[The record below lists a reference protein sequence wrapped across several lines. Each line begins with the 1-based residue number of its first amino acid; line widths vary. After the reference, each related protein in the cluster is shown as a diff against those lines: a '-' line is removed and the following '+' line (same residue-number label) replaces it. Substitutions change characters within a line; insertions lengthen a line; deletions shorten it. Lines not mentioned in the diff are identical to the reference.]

1 MTSQKQSLP
10 SFTSIVSIMSIVF
23 CCAGFLRVEFELCEH
38 KKRIIAIEGV
48 VEVQPPTSRSNFAQ
62 ATKNFPELEF
72 FRLRRRRA
80 DSALTCPLCPPGPSG
95 PPGPKGEKGSQGRRG
110 KTGRNGKKGDQ
121 GNMGSPG
128 KIGKQ
133 GIMGPQGEAG
143 PKGQKGNVGLPGKLG
158 AKGEPGE
165 SISAPTVAVSPAK
178 MTVNESESASF
189 QCSVTG
195 NPEPTVVWS
204 RVINQSE
211 MNHSAISGKTLRLR
225 NVKGSEAGIYRCSAT
240 SLLGKARAESQLVI
254 NFQPSI
260 SLHPGPLYIS
270 EGSNVTLPN
279 CHVTGHPDP
288 DVKWRK
294 SFGQLTLGRVL
305 RNNEVMRIADVRKA
319 DSGDYIYTATNLLG
333 IAVRKTILMVVS
345 LPRFTMKPPVK
356 AFARTGDSLTL
367 NCSATGDPQPVI
379 SWKRQGSP
387 LPAGRNQ
394 LINGAL
400 VIRDVRKKDAGIY
413 ICVASSAGVFYI
425 ETVTLIEILHKDCSD
440 LFKSG
445 ETHSGVYS
453 IDPDGKGSFNVYC
466 DMHTDGAGWT
476 VFQRRRD
483 GSVDFYRGW
492 NDYKSGFGH
501 LTAEFWLGNDKI
513 HRLTA
518 SIPSSLRV
526 ELEDLK
532 GVKAYAKYGRFS
544 IRNEQALYRLEVSSY
559 SGTAGDSLITN
570 HNNMAFTTKDR
581 DNDRWSGGN
590 CAVYLT
596 GAWWYKSCSES
607 NLNGKYLL
615 GKSRGVRWDTF
626 RHRLDQKTTEM
637 KLRPSSHEAR
647 STCQVTG
654 HPTPE
659 VKWGKLLDKL
669 PQGRV
674 LRNNTCTV
682 MKLEDVRKS
691 DSAEYI
697 CTATNLSGTVLKKTL
712 LVVVSLP
719 RFLIKP
725 PVRIVASLG
734 YSLKLNCSATGDT
747 QPVISWK
754 RQGSSLPGGRNQQI
768 NGALVIR
775 NVTKEDGGNYI
786 CVATSAGVSTIE
798 TVSYVEVRRPR
809 DCSDLL
815 NSGQTHSGVYSV
827 DPDDKGFFNVYC
839 DMRTDGGGWT
849 VFQRRQDGSIDFHRG
864 WNDYKSG
871 FGQLTAEFWLGNDK
885 IHRLTASRPSSLRVQ
900 LEDWNGGK
908 AYAKYGRFNIGN
920 EQAQY
925 RLEVSLYS
933 GTAGDSLAWHNNM
946 AFSTK
951 DRDDNCAVRYTGGWW
966 YNNCHQSNLNGRYVG
981 EKRDRKG
988 TLWVQFRDILSLKFT
1003 EMKVR
1008 P

>member
-23 CCAGFLRVEFELCEH
+23 CSAGFLRVEFELREH
-38 KKRIIAIEGV
+38 KKRIIAIESV
-48 VEVQPPTSRSNFAQ
+48 VEVQPPTRRSNFAQ
-62 ATKNFPELEF
+62 ATKNF
-72 FRLRRRRA
+72 
-80 DSALTCPLCPPGPSG
+80 PGPSG

-121 GNMGSPG
+121 GNMGSQG

-143 PKGQKGNVGLPGKLG
+143 PKGQKGDVGSPGKPG

-178 MTVNESESASF
+178 MTVNESESVSF

-225 NVKGSEAGIYRCSAT
+225 NVKGNEAGIYRCSAT

-270 EGSNVTLPN
+270 EGSNVTLPS

-288 DVKWRK
+288 DVKWSK
-294 SFGQLTLGRVL
+294 SFGQLPLGRVL
-305 RNNEVMRIADVRKA
+305 RNNEVMTIADVRKA
-319 DSGDYIYTATNLLG
+319 DSGDYICTATNLLG
-333 IAVRKTILMVVS
+333 IVVRKTILMVVS

-379 SWKRQGSP
+379 TWKRQGSP

-400 VIRDVRKKDAGIY
+400 VIRDVTKKDAGIY
-413 ICVASSAGVFYI
+413 ICVATSAGVFDI

-466 DMHTDGAGWT
+466 DMHTDGGGWT

-518 SIPSSLRV
+518 SRPSSLRV
-526 ELEDLK
+526 ELEDWN
-532 GVKAYAKYGRFS
+532 GAKAYAKYGQIS
-544 IRNEQALYRLEVSSY
+544 IADEQAQYRLEVNSF
-559 SGTAGDSLITN
+559 SGTAGDSLAY
-570 HNNMAFTTKDR
+570 HNNMAFTTKDS
-581 DNDRWSGGN
+581 DNDRYRRN

-607 NLNGKYLL
+607 NLNGKYLR
-615 GKSRGVRWDTF
+615 GQSRGVRWDTF
-626 RHRLDQKTTEM
+626 RNGLDQKTTEM
-637 KLRPSSHEAR
+637 KLRPSS
-647 STCQVTG
+647 
-654 HPTPE
+654 
-659 VKWGKLLDKL
+659 
-669 PQGRV
+669 
-674 LRNNTCTV
+674 
-682 MKLEDVRKS
+682 
-691 DSAEYI
+691 
-697 CTATNLSGTVLKKTL
+697 
-712 LVVVSLP
+712 
-719 RFLIKP
+719 
-725 PVRIVASLG
+725 
-734 YSLKLNCSATGDT
+734 
-747 QPVISWK
+747 
-754 RQGSSLPGGRNQQI
+754 
-768 NGALVIR
+768 
-775 NVTKEDGGNYI
+775 
-786 CVATSAGVSTIE
+786 
-798 TVSYVEVRRPR
+798 
-809 DCSDLL
+809 
-815 NSGQTHSGVYSV
+815 
-827 DPDDKGFFNVYC
+827 
-839 DMRTDGGGWT
+839 
-849 VFQRRQDGSIDFHRG
+849 
-864 WNDYKSG
+864 
-871 FGQLTAEFWLGNDK
+871 
-885 IHRLTASRPSSLRVQ
+885 
-900 LEDWNGGK
+900 
-908 AYAKYGRFNIGN
+908 
-920 EQAQY
+920 
-925 RLEVSLYS
+925 
-933 GTAGDSLAWHNNM
+933 
-946 AFSTK
+946 
-951 DRDDNCAVRYTGGWW
+951 
-966 YNNCHQSNLNGRYVG
+966 
-981 EKRDRKG
+981 
-988 TLWVQFRDILSLKFT
+988 
-1003 EMKVR
+1003 
-1008 P
+1008 